1 MSLNAGQVQESLG
14 PFFCRTREVMSE
26 YLNKQEF
33 SDVSFVVEGATLLGV
48 ATLSHK
54 SHGMSE

>member
-1 MSLNAGQVQESLG
+1 
-14 PFFCRTREVMSE
+14 MSE